1 MQIIMIIYN
10 YQTQPAVSKFLSI
23 YNNQI
28 DKKYSIKLLYE
39 PINLKRL
46 ITKYN
51 PNIIYCGTNQQSEI
65 NKLFP
70 QITSYEFTYSKDSFI
85 AKTDLFSLIA
95 NTRKTG
101 IKFFNVV
108 KYNRLTEKL
117 ETKRVSSFVDYKR
130 QGFVREFELNK
141 HLDEIINNNLRRI
154 SQLNKESF
162 EKSRENAIIEKIKME
177 MVNNDNTKI

>member
-1 MQIIMIIYN
+1 MQTIMIIYK
-10 YQTQPAVSKFLSI
+10 YQTQPAVSKFLST

-28 DKKYSIKLLYE
+28 DKKYNIKLLYK

-85 AKTDLFSLIA
+85 VKTDLFSLI
-95 NTRKTG
+95 NKTRKTG
-101 IKFFNVV
+101 VKFFNVV
-108 KYNRLTEKL
+108 KYDSLSEKL
-117 ETKRVSSFVDYKR
+117 ETKRVSSFLDYKR

-141 HLDEIINNNLRRI
+141 HLDEIINNNLRRMSALNRES
-154 SQLNKESF
+154 SQ
-162 EKSRENAIIEKIKME
+162 KSKENAIIEKIKME
-177 MVNNDNTKI
+177 MIDNDNTKI